1 MATQATD
8 KKRLNNLNTVIKE
21 TNLKIE
27 ELNQELLDLNSFM
40 VITQSETSVD
50 SFNNDESPERNSNS
64 SSSSGRPSAENSSTV
79 NNSVN
84 LNGNGNGYHTDSEPM
99 RMTPHEQRLKA
110 LNRQLEIEMKIKV
123 GAENM
128 LQSFSQGLAKK
139 DKKLC
144 EDAQAMLKDAKLKIE
159 YIRMNLNKLNN
170 QVDPAYGHRNTG
182 ETICKS

>member
-1 MATQATD
+1 MSFHPNNGNVFPSNHNQTTNPNH
-8 KKRLNNLNTVIKE
+8 NNLTHSNQNNT
-21 TNLKIE
+21 
-27 ELNQELLDLNSFM
+27 S
-40 VITQSETSVD
+40 S
-50 SFNNDESPERNSNS
+50 NN
-64 SSSSGRPSAENSSTV
+64 GHENDDNPV
-79 NNSVN
+79 R
-84 LNGNGNGYHTDSEPM
+84 L
-99 RMTPHEQRLKA
+99 TPHEQRLKA

-128 LQSFSQGLAKK
+128 LQSFSQGLVKK

-182 ETICKS
+182 DTICKCLEWSFISTIKVLNRAVKSLLSEKRKYCFTIFLFPKN